1 MYIQITSRCNMK
13 CAHCCYS
20 CGPKG
25 HDMSRAMF
33 VKALEFCGQYG
44 DAPFLGGGE
53 PTVHP
58 KFWEF
63 FGLVLQLAGTVEMEG
78 FGLITNGKNTKDALA
93 LAELAKRGLLS
104 VELSRDRYHEPIEDR
119 VVQAFTR
126 KQGNSYCE
134 RDNHDLRGVRS
145 GSNASVLAVGRGAK
159 IAGSDKGCCCPDMV
173 IDPEG
178 RIWACGCKS
187 QQLGTLDKPEIP
199 EEVWENRGECWDYI
213 QSKVKADD
221 LDAEAQAI
229 EEEELAEVEA

>member
-1 MYIQITSRCNMK
+1 MYLQFTSRCNMK

-25 HDMSRAMF
+25 RDMSKATLL
-33 VKALEFCGQYG
+33 KALDLCEEYG
-44 DAPFLGGGE
+44 ESPFIGGGE

-63 FGLVLQLAGTVEMEG
+63 FGLILQRAGSYEMEG
-78 FGLITNGKNTKDALA
+78 LGIITNGKNTKDALA
-93 LAELAKRGLLS
+93 LAELGRRGLLS

-126 KQGNSYCE
+126 KQASYGD
-134 RDNHDLRGVRS
+134 RDVRDMRGIRS

-159 IAGSDKGCCCPDMV
+159 ISGSDKGCCCPDIV
-173 IDPEG
+173 VDPEG

-187 QQLGTLDKPEIP
+187 RQLGTVDKPEIP

-213 QSKVKADD
+213 QNKVKAEE

-229 EEEELAEVEA
+229 EEEELAEVNA